1 MSQFLTDN
9 AFLSP
14 YSSREVSVVAFES
27 AERLSPRTLVS
38 SLEPTAGRSTS
49 AETVVPTL
57 DMDRSLRPT
66 FPRQW
71 SLRSWTGSSCV
82 RLPLEAACLA
92 PGEVQRLTISTLL
105 VPPPDYIYT
114 ADKLQRTAR
123 WLENMEGGI
132 EKLKKVI
139 IEDELGICGALEK
152 AMSDLIGTY
161 ECEWTRQSFPLPSPR
176 SRCGGR

>member
-1 MSQFLTDN
+1 MVTKILDRFIMCAS
-9 AFLSP
+9 
-14 YSSREVSVVAFES
+14 SSR
-27 AERLSPRTLVS
+27 S
-38 SLEPTAGRSTS
+38 SLSCSG
-49 AETVVPTL
+49 
-57 DMDRSLRPT
+57 
-66 FPRQW
+66 
-71 SLRSWTGSSCV
+71 GSSETDDLNFA
-82 RLPLEAACLA
+82 R
-92 PGEVQRLTISTLL
+92 
-105 VPPPDYIYT
+105 PPPDYIYT